1 MIEAEK
7 MIMKDLPNIPAFE
20 KGTSALE
27 NQKVSGLVH
36 RPVGVPYTF
45 TYVEKAE

>member
-1 MIEAEK
+1 MIDAEK
-7 MIMKDLPNIPAFE
+7 IIMKDLPNIPVFE